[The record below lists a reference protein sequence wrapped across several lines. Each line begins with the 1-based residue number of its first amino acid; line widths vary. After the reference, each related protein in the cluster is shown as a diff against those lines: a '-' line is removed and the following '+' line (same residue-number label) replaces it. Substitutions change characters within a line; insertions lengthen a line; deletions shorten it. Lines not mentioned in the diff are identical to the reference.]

1 MAFDGIAA
9 RCAAWEIAGIAVG
22 GKVTRI
28 FQPER
33 DEIDLIMRK
42 NADNFRIKISA
53 GSQNSRIGIS
63 GVSKENPMN
72 APVFC
77 MILRKHL
84 TGALLKTV
92 TQVECDR
99 ILRLG
104 FETYTEMGDLTEKT
118 LVCEIMGRYSNIVL
132 LNQSGVIIDAIRH
145 VDSRT
150 SSYREV
156 LPARIYAP
164 PPPQNRLL
172 PQDGGALEK
181 FVELMKAPE
190 NADLAAGKLLLNGF
204 SGFSKPLSE
213 GILRRAGVESDIKV
227 AHLLENGPLFEAF
240 INSLAEV
247 LECVSENRYSPVIAA
262 DENGAFT
269 DFYALEVEAKPGCRV
284 IPFGTVSAC
293 MDRFFAGR
301 DEARHRKNVT
311 AELSKAVAAAVERTE
326 KKLKIYREDIESAA
340 DSEEYRIKGEI
351 LAANL
356 YRLKGGEKFLD
367 AENYFEEDCPEI
379 RIDLDSHLSPA
390 KNLQNYFRTYRR
402 KKSKTENASVNAAA
416 AEADLE
422 YLASVGYAIENCPDA
437 MAAAEIREELE
448 NGGFLKKRSASF
460 KKRPPSV
467 KKDGWLA
474 LSTRSGMTVLVGRN
488 NTQNDILTHKIAA
501 PDDIWFHV
509 KNSPGSHVIL
519 RASENA
525 GKVTAADVEEAAKT
539 AAKFS
544 SLKDAGFAEVDYTR
558 VKHVKKPHGSKPGK
572 AVYVNYK
579 TVAVRNYAGSDE

>member
-9 RCAAWEIAGIAVG
+9 RCAAWEISGIAVG

-53 GSQNSRIGIS
+53 GPQNSRIGIS

-84 TGALLKTV
+84 TGALLKSV

-99 ILRLG
+99 ILRLC

-132 LNQSGVIIDAIRH
+132 LNQNGVIIDAIRH

-156 LPARIYAP
+156 LPARVYAP

-172 PQDGGALEK
+172 PQDEDAAAK
-181 FVELMKAPE
+181 FEEMMRAPE
-190 NADLAAGKLLLNGF
+190 NAQTAAGKLLLNGF
-204 SGFSKPLSE
+204 SGFSKPLAE
-213 GILRRAGVESDIKV
+213 GILRRAGVEPDMKV
-227 AHLLENGPLFEAF
+227 EELVNSEHLFEPF
-240 INSLAEV
+240 MSSLAGV
-247 LECVSENRYSPVIAA
+247 LGCVAENRYSPVIAVG
-262 DENGAFT
+262 ENGAFT
-269 DFYALEVEAKPGCRV
+269 DFYALEIEAKPGVRL

-301 DEARHRKNVT
+301 DEEQHRKNVT
-311 AELSKAVAAAVERTE
+311 AELSKAVNAAVERTE
-326 KKLKIYREDIESAA
+326 RKLKIYRDDLESAA
-340 DSEEYRIKGEI
+340 DSEEYRIKGEL
-351 LAANL
+351 LAANM
-356 YRLKGGEKFLD
+356 YRLKGGEPFLD
-367 AENYFEEDCPEI
+367 AENYYEEDCPQV
-379 RIDLDSHLSPA
+379 RIELDPHLSPA

-402 KKSKTENASVNAAA
+402 KKSKAENAAVNAEA
-416 AEADLE
+416 AETDLE

-448 NGGFLKKRSASF
+448 NGGFMKKRSVSF

-467 KKDGWLA
+467 KKDGWLT
-474 LSTRSGMTVLVGRN
+474 LSTSTGMTVLVGRN
-488 NTQNDILTHKIAA
+488 NTQNDVLTHKVASS
-501 PDDIWFHV
+501 DDIWFHV

-519 RASENA
+519 RASENG
-525 GKVTAADVEEAAKT
+525 GKVTAADVEEAAKI

-544 SLKDAGFAEVDYTR
+544 SLRDAGFAEVDYTR

-579 TVAVRNYAGSDE
+579 TVAVRNYQEPRE